1 MTGWVLW
8 FHKKFGSRRALL
20 CPLALPFIRCV
31 TLDKLLTSLDLSLP
45 LYQIEIIILTSK
57 IILHGGNDGG
67 MWDEESQLTSH
78 IDVCVDIES
87 TQRSESL
94 LLRAQGQEEAIR

>member
-8 FHKKFGSRRALL
+8 FHKKFGSRRGLL

-31 TLDKLLTSLDLSLP
+31 TLNKLLTSLDLSLP
-45 LYQIEIIILTSK
+45 LYQIEIIILTSE

-67 MWDEESQLTSH
+67 DEGWGEP
-78 IDVCVDIES
+78 IDI
-87 TQRSESL
+87 TH
-94 LLRAQGQEEAIR
+94 APGHKK